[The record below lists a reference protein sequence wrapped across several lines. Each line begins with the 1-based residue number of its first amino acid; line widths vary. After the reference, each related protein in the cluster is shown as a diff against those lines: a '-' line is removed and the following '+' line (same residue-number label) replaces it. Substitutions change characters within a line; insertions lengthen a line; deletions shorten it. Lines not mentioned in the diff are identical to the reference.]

1 MNTAVSDSTT
11 LMHLAKIG
19 KINFLKKIYDE
30 IIIEDEVYKEIIE
43 RGKEHIEVPLIKKL
57 IEDKFITVKKVS
69 QKIEMLDLHEGERM
83 FISLWKELRIESLL
97 IDDEDGFKVAA
108 MLNLT
113 PIRTTSILIILLDK
127 KLINLEEYEKSIREL
142 SESGYFLDALTYER
156 LLAVGKNLRK

>member
-83 FISLWKELRIESLL
+83 FISL
-97 IDDEDGFKVAA
+97 
-108 MLNLT
+108 
-113 PIRTTSILIILLDK
+113 
-127 KLINLEEYEKSIREL
+127 
-142 SESGYFLDALTYER
+142 
-156 LLAVGKNLRK
+156 